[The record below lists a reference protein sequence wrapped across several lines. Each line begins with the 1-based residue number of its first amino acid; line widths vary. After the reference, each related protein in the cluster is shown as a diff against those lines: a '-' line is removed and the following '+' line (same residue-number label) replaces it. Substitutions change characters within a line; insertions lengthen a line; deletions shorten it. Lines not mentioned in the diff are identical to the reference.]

1 MKKEERRK
9 KKEENAFPTLSQI
22 PIVISPLLPSPFSL
36 LSSLFSPRSSFFLF
50 SFFFFLF
57 FSLYAE
63 PTNYTYNYDYWLEQ
77 VSSPDA
83 YRVSDYI
90 LGTNL
95 EVGHFR
101 DPQGLFIRDNRIYI
115 CDSGNNRIIKIEVD
129 ENGKHTVKA
138 NVSSVI
144 INGEESPFN
153 NPMDIFENRDGN
165 LYIADTN
172 NKRVLVLDNNW
183 KYIHTIVKPEDES
196 IGELT
201 EFLPVKLIVDF
212 ANRVFIQ
219 ARNINKGLMEFD
231 SRWEFSGYM
240 GANKVTVNPIDYI
253 WKLISTKAQKERM
266 NLFIPTEY
274 SNIAIDK
281 DGFIYVTNSMGQTD
295 PIRRLNAMGQD
306 ILIRNG
312 YEDPIGDLAV
322 GNAGGISGRS
332 RFIDVVAFNN
342 DSYACFD
349 RARGRIFMY
358 DFQGNMLYAFG
369 GVGNRKG
376 SFQQPVALD
385 KMGYSL
391 YALDSRAATLTR
403 FDLTDYGA
411 LINEALN
418 EYKAGRYES
427 SAVVWEKVLKM
438 NGNYDLAY
446 IGIGRAALRE
456 KEFQKAMKY
465 YKLKH
470 YREGYG
476 KAFQLYR
483 KQWMEENLWWMLL
496 IIGIAVFLPPVIRF
510 SIKTIKE
517 IKEA

>member
-1 MKKEERRK
+1 MLFTS
-9 KKEENAFPTLSQI
+9 ALS
-22 PIVISPLLPSPFSL
+22 LH
-36 LSSLFSPRSSFFLF
+36 
-50 SFFFFLF
+50 
-57 FSLYAE
+57 AE
-63 PTNYTYNYDYWLEQ
+63 PTNYTYNYDFWFEQ

-83 YRVSDYI
+83 YRVSEYI
-90 LGTNL
+90 LGTSL
-95 EVGHFR
+95 GVGHFR
-101 DPQGLFIRDNRIYI
+101 DPQGLFICDNRIYI
-115 CDSGNNRIIKIEVD
+115 CDSGNNRILKIEVD
-129 ENGKHTVKA
+129 ENGKHTVKES
-138 NVSSVI
+138 VSSVI

-153 NPMDIFENRDGN
+153 RPMDIFENRDGN
-165 LYIADTN
+165 LYITDTN
-172 NKRVLVLDNNW
+172 NNRVLILDNNW
-183 KYIHTIVKPEDES
+183 NYIHTIEKPEDES
-196 IGELT
+196 LGELMD
-201 EFLPVKLIVDF
+201 FIPVKIVVDF

-219 ARNINKGLMEFD
+219 AQNINKGLMEFD

-253 WKLISTKAQKERM
+253 WKLLSTQAQKERM
-266 NLFIPTEY
+266 DLFIPTEY
-274 SNIAIDK
+274 SNVAMDR
-281 DGFIYVTNSMGQTD
+281 DGFVYVTNSTGQTN

-312 YEDPIGDLAV
+312 YEKPVGDLVV

-332 RFIDVVAFNN
+332 RFIDVVAFDN

-358 DFQGNMLYAFG
+358 DFQGNLLYAFG
-369 GVGNRKG
+369 GVGNREG
-376 SFQQPVALD
+376 SFLQPTALD
-385 KMGYSL
+385 RMGYSL

-403 FDLTDYGA
+403 FDLTGYGM
-411 LINEALN
+411 LINEALD

-427 SAVVWEKVLKM
+427 SAVVWEEVLKM

-446 IGIGRAALRE
+446 IGIGRAALRQ

-483 KQWMEENLWWMLL
+483 KQWTEENLWWMLL
-496 IIGIAVFLPPVIRF
+496 IIGIIVLLPPVIK
-510 SIKTIKE
+510 ITVKTIKE
-517 IKEA
+517 IREA